1 MSETVKY
8 FLDEKRIPKH
18 WYNLVADLP
27 TPPSAVLH
35 PGTHQPVGLRTW
47 NRCSPCR

>member
-8 FLDEKRIPKH
+8 VLDETRIPKA

-27 TPPSAVLH
+27 RPPEPPLH
-35 PGTHQPVGLRTW
+35 PGTLLPIGPADLE
-47 NRCSPCR
+47 PL